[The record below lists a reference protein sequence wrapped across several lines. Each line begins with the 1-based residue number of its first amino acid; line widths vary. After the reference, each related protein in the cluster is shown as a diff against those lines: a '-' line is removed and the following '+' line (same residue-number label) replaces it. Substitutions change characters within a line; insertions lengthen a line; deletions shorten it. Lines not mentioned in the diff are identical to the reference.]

1 MKVLKALLV
10 DDERLSLQM
19 MKGIIDWG
27 SFGIEIADTA
37 MDGEEA
43 LEKFLKLSPGL
54 VITDIRMPRMNGLE
68 FIKKAREIN
77 DQAEIL
83 LISASRIS
91 AM

>member
-37 MDGEEA
+37 ADGLEA
-43 LEKFLKLSPGL
+43 LEKFQKLSPGL
-54 VITDIRMPRMNGLE
+54 VITDI
-68 FIKKAREIN
+68 
-77 DQAEIL
+77 
-83 LISASRIS
+83 
-91 AM
+91 